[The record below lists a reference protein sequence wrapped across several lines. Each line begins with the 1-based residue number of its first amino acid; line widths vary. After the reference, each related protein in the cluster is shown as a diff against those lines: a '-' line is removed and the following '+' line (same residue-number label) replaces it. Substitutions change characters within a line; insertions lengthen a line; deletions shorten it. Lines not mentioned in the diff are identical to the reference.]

1 MTEADFAVMGGLIPL
16 VIFKGLTGIRRLKAY
31 QLKKDMSIK
40 MFSLFYLP
48 N

>member
-1 MTEADFAVMGGLIPL
+1 MTEADFAVMGGLIPF
-16 VIFKGLTGIRRLKAY
+16 VPFKCLTGIRPVRAY